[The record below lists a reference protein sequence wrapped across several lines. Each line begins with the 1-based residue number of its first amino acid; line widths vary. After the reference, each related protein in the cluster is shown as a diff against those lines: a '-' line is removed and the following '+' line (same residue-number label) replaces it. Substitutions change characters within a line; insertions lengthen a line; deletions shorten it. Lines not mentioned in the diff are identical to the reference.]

1 MKRWIATLLTVVM
14 LASLAGCG
22 TPSISQSAVASQPIA
37 DTDLPQEQGE
47 HLSGTVEYW
56 SSWSETEPQADV
68 ISRAAAEFMKLNP
81 DVTINI
87 TWNGRDLRK
96 LIIPALESGTKI
108 DCFDHN
114 ADTVTS
120 LWSDYIMDLSDFYQQ
135 IYPTTNGKTFEEYT
149 MPAFVSLAETLG
161 KGSKYVLP
169 YAPQALL
176 WNYNR
181 DIFEAANVEKTPETW
196 EEFLDV
202 CQKIKDAGFIP
213 ITTDDAYAVNVY
225 GYYLSKLKGDDWVF
239 ELVNDSTKA
248 MWDDP
253 ACLEAAKAIQE
264 LADKGYYADNVASNK
279 YPAAQQEM
287 VIDEKI
293 AMYLNGTWLPNE
305 VKDTARE
312 DFPWG
317 QFAYPNVPNG
327 KDGSEAGAYGCT
339 GLAINKDAE
348 PETAK
353 AAFSFFV
360 FLTTGEWD
368 KTYAEETHSIPM
380 DASNSWPEA
389 LSDAANIIPNY
400 TTRYYS
406 QTAIRMNND
415 VLPVIQ
421 SGVINLISG
430 NITSEEFIAEMKK

>member
-1 MKRWIATLLTVVM
+1 MKRFLAILLAAVLCM
-14 LASLAGCG
+14 SLAACG
-22 TPSISQSAVASQPIA
+22 KPAASSAPTDAPAVDPSA
-37 DTDLPQEQGE
+37 EGE

-68 ISRAAAEFMKLNP
+68 ITRAAEEFMQMHP
-81 DVTINI
+81 DVKINI

-96 LIIPALESGTKI
+96 MIIPALESGTRI

-120 LWSDYIMDLSDFYQQ
+120 LWSDYIMDLTPFYQEV
-135 IYPTTNGKTFEEYT
+135 YPTTNGKTFEEST
-149 MPAFVSLAETLG
+149 MPAFVALAEKLG
-161 KGSKYVLP
+161 NGKKYILP

-181 DIFEAANVEKTPETW
+181 DIFEKAGVTAPPETW
-196 EEFLDV
+196 EAFLDT
-202 CQKIKDAGFIP
+202 CEKIKAAGFTP
-213 ITTDDAYAVNVY
+213 ITTDDAYAVNIY
-225 GYYLSKLKGDDWVF
+225 GYYLAKLKGDDWLF
-239 ELVNDSTKA
+239 ELVNDSTKR

-264 LADKGYYADNVASNK
+264 LADKGYYAANVASNK
-279 YPAAQQEM
+279 FPSAQQEM
-287 VIDEKI
+287 VIDEQI

-312 DFPWG
+312 DFRWG
-317 QFAYPNVPNG
+317 QFAFPTVPNG
-327 KDGSEAGAYGCT
+327 VDGPEAGAYSST
-339 GLAINKDAE
+339 GLAINKDCD

-360 FLTTGEWD
+360 FLTTGKWD
-368 KTYAEETHSIPM
+368 RIYAEETQSIPM
-380 DASNSWPEA
+380 DSANAWPASLA
-389 LSDAANIIPNY
+389 DAEKIIPTY

-421 SGVINLISG
+421 SGIINLISG
-430 NITSEEFIAEMKK
+430 SIDAETFIAEMKK